1 VTDRTWIRGS
11 AALLSVTLAMGLA
24 ACGSSSSNSSS
35 VGGGST
41 SSSGGSSSQPG
52 KGKPPITLGDKNFTE
67 EYILGELYAQAL
79 RAKGYTV
86 NVKSNIGSSEITDKA
101 LTSGKID
108 MYPEYTGVIAT
119 ELAHKSDQPKS
130 AEQTYQIAK
139 QWENGRGFELLN
151 KTPFFDADGL
161 AVLPAYAQKYGLK
174 TAGDLKKV
182 PSFRYGG
189 PPENKTRFQGV
200 VGMKQVYKLNNLK
213 FVPLSIGL
221 QYPALDSKK
230 IDVAAIFTTDPQL
243 KGGKY
248 TVLQDNKGIFGFQ
261 NVAPVVSKKVLA
273 KMGPDFTNTLNA
285 VSAKLTNDAMITM
298 NAAVAL
304 DKQKPAAVAKQFLQA
319 NGLL

>member
-1 VTDRTWIRGS
+1 MTSLTWFRS
-11 AALLSVTLAMGLA
+11 MAALMAAALALSLA
-24 ACGSSSSNSSS
+24 ACGSSDDKDKT
-35 VGGGST
+35 T
-41 SSSGGSSSQPG
+41 SSTAAQSSQPG
-52 KGKPPITLGDKNFTE
+52 KGKPAVTIGDKNFTE

-79 RAKGYTV
+79 RAKGFTV
-86 NVKSNIGSSEITDKA
+86 KVKSNIGSSEITDKA

-108 MYPEYTGVIAT
+108 LYPEYTGVIAT

-139 QWENGRGFELLN
+139 AWEAGRGFVTLN

-161 AVLPAYAQKYGLK
+161 AVLKPYAKKYGLA

-182 PSFRYGG
+182 PSFTYGA

-200 VGMKQVYKLNNLK
+200 VGMHKAYGLTNLK
-213 FVPLSIGL
+213 FKPLSIGL

-243 KGGKY
+243 KSGKY
-248 TVLQDNKGIFGFQ
+248 AVLKDTKGIFGFQ
-261 NVAPVVSKKVLA
+261 NVTPVVSKKVLTQQ
-273 KMGPDFTNTLNA
+273 GPAFGQTLNA
-285 VSAKLTNDAMITM
+285 VSAKLTNDAIITM

-319 NGLL
+319 NGLG